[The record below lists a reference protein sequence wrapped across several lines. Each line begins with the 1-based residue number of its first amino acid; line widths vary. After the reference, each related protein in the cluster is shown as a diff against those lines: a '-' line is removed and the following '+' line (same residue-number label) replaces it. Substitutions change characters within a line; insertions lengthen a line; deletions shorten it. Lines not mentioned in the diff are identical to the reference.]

1 MEDLL
6 TLWRDLL
13 TLTNARSILISS
25 MRVSMY
31 TVRGLA
37 LLRGVTA
44 YLFNSVSYVTFAS
57 CVSG

>member
-1 MEDLL
+1 ME
-6 TLWRDLL
+6 DLL

-57 CVSG
+57 CVSE